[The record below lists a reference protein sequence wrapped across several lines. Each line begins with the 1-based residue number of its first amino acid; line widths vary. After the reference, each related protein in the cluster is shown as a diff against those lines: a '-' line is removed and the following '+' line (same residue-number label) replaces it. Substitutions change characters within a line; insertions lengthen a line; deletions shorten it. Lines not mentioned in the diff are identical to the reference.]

1 MFQRIQNR
9 FKFQIERWVLWGA
22 PVSPASDRYADR
34 IGVSVWRPGRSLG
47 TESFSQE
54 GQAIW
59 WAFRRLTDPGNLG
72 DDEGLFTRVLS
83 SVLTV
88 LGYVLFMGSLIAIMT
103 QWLNAK
109 LRHWRA
115 D

>member
-9 FKFQIERWVLWGA
+9 FKFQIERCVLWGP